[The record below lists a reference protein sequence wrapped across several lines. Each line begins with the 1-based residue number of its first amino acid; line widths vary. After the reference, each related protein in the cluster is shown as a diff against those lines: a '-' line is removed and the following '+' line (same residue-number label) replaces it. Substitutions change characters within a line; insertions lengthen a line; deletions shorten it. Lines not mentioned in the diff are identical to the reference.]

1 MARAGSPKP
10 IPPPTPK
17 LSREEEVE
25 QLLVANVRPSHVVS
39 IVMQQHEVSERQV
52 WDDIK
57 AVRDR
62 WAKESEEGRPRRRAE
77 LEQQAD
83 DLYNRCIM
91 AGDRKVAVQALQL
104 KADLHGARIR
114 PMAAIIQPGAKPKD
128 VDAWLAQHLGTQTA
142 AESDEGNDGPA
153 PTDR

>member
-10 IPPPTPK
+10 IPPPVPK

-25 QLLVANVRPSHVVS
+25 QLLVANVRPSHVVK
-39 IVMQQHEVSERQV
+39 ITMEKHEVSERQV

-62 WAKESEEGRPRRRAE
+62 WAKESEAERPQRRAE
-77 LEQQAD
+77 LEQQAA
-83 DLYNRCIM
+83 DLYRRCIE
-91 AGDRKVAVQALQL
+91 AGDRKTAVQALTL
-104 KADLHGARIR
+104 KADLFGARMH
-114 PMAAIIQPGAKPKD
+114 PMAAIVAPNAKPKD

-142 AESDEGNDGPA
+142 AESDDDGAA
-153 PTDR
+153 PPDR

>member
-1 MARAGSPKP
+1 
-10 IPPPTPK
+10 
-17 LSREEEVE
+17 
-25 QLLVANVRPSHVVS
+25 
-39 IVMQQHEVSERQV
+39 
-52 WDDIK
+52 
-57 AVRDR
+57 VRDR

-128 VDAWLAQHLGTQTA
+128 VDAWLAQHLGTAPAGNHDDGDA
-142 AESDEGNDGPA
+142 ADG
-153 PTDR
+153 